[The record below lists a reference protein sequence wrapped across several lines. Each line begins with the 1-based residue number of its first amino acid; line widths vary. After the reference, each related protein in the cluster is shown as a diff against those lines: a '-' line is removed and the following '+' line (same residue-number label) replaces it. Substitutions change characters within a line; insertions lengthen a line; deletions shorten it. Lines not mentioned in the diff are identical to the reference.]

1 MPYFI
6 QNAFLTKFQL
16 QNGNYGNIQD
26 FDGTKGIIG
35 LTPEE
40 SAGTFTTTYTLG
52 STNLAIPGGSTY
64 WPINTDTSTLEG
76 IKSIIGT
83 AERVS
88 DFNIESSVDIN
99 INTTQAAIGTII
111 STPLPWQPYLLVSA
125 TRTGGLNGVNT
136 VWKLNQD
143 ADNVLSVVK
152 IYDNSANPTIWNPLI
167 ATSNSGPYIPI

>member
-6 QNAFLTKFQL
+6 QNAFLNKFQL
-16 QNGNYGNIQD
+16 QSSNYGNIQD

-52 STNLAIPGGSTY
+52 STSVTIPTFSGR
-64 WPINTDTSTLEG
+64 WPIDTDTSTLEG

-83 AERVS
+83 S
-88 DFNIESSVDIN
+88 DRGVGFATNGDIT
-99 INTTQAAIGTII
+99 IDTTEGAIGTTITGI
-111 STPLPWQPYLLVSA
+111 SYRPYLLVSDA
-125 TRTGGLNGVNT
+125 FVDNKNGVNT

-143 ADNVLSVVK
+143 ADGVLSVVK

-167 ATSNSGPYIPI
+167 ATSNA

>member
-1 MPYFI
+1 MSYFI

-52 STNLAIPGGSTY
+52 STNLSIIGGSTY
-64 WPINTDTSTLEG
+64 WPVGTDTSTLEG

-83 AERVS
+83 PERVT
-88 DFNIESSVDIN
+88 DFNLEASVDIT
-99 INTTQAAIGTII
+99 INTTQPAIGTII
-111 STPLPWQPYLLVSA
+111 TGISFVPYLLVSA
-125 TRTGGLNGVNT
+125 PRIDGINGVNT

-167 ATSNSGPYIPI
+167 ATENSGPYIPI